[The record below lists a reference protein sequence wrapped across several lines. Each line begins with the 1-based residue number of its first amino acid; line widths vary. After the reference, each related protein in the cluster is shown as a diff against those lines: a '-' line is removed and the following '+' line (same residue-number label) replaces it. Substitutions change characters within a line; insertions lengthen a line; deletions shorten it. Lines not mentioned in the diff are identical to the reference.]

1 MTSRAAGRGHGS
13 VGRRLSLGLA
23 QLGSWRPSWAWLRGV
38 LRSFLTSFVA
48 LTVKARL
55 RGLDE
60 RSGRISLGLTPV
72 YVPPIPL
79 HECVGCGAEY
89 TSRIAAAACDDSH
102 D

>member
-1 MTSRAAGRGHGS
+1 MSTPLCADRC
-13 VGRRLSLGLA
+13 
-23 QLGSWRPSWAWLRGV
+23 QM
-38 LRSFLTSFVA
+38 VA
-48 LTVKARL
+48 DLVAENARL

-79 HECVGCGAEY
+79 HECAGCGAEY
-89 TSRIAAAACDDSH
+89 TSGIAAAACDDSH